1 MDTSSSTVVRAEE
14 FGTLADGAVVHRWT
28 LERDGTRVRVLTYGG
43 IVQSVEVP
51 GRDGVRAQVALG
63 LPDLAGYVA
72 FPGPYLGALVGRYAN
87 RIGGARFELDGRTH
101 RLTRNEGRN
110 HVHGGARGFDKRVWR
125 AREVAEGVELSLVS
139 EDGEEGFPGRLT
151 VSAAYTLDE
160 GGALRIAYRATTDA
174 PTVLNLTNHTYWN
187 LAGVDADGGAGTG
200 PGTPAGVD
208 ADTGADA
215 TAGARTDPGPE
226 GSGALGQVL
235 RIAAGRITPVDGESL
250 PTGAFLPVDGTR
262 FDFREPRPLGPG
274 YDHNFV
280 LDGPDG
286 ADAGPAAELHDP
298 RSGRILTVTTTE
310 PGLQLYTAD
319 HFDGRPFGPCA
330 GIALETQHFPDS
342 PNRPGFPSTVLRP
355 GEEFVST
362 TVYGFGVR

>member
-1 MDTSSSTVVRAEE
+1 MVTGSGTATRTED
-14 FGTLADGAVVHRWT
+14 FGTLADGGRVHRWT

-51 GRDGVRAQVALG
+51 DRDGARAQVALG
-63 LPDLAGYVA
+63 LPDLAGYRA
-72 FPGPYLGALVGRYAN
+72 FPGPYFGALVGRYAN

-101 RLTRNEGRN
+101 RLTPNEGRN
-110 HVHGGARGFDKRVWR
+110 QVHGGAGGFDKRVWR
-125 AREVAEGVELSLVS
+125 AREVAGGVELSLVS
-139 EDGEEGFPGRLT
+139 EDGEEGFPGRLA

-187 LAGVDADGGAGTG
+187 LAGA
-200 PGTPAGVD
+200 
-208 ADTGADA
+208 
-215 TAGARTDPGPE
+215 
-226 GSGALGQVL
+226 GSGSALGQTL
-235 RIAAGRITPVDGESL
+235 RIAAGRITPADAESL
-250 PTGAFLPVDGTR
+250 PTGEFLPVDGTR
-262 FDFREPRPLGPG
+262 FDFREPRPVGAG

-280 LDGPDG
+280 LDAAGT
-286 ADAGPAAELHDP
+286 GPAAELYDAA
-298 RSGRILTVTTTE
+298 SGRVLTVTTTE

-342 PNRPGFPSTVLRP
+342 PNRPAFPSTVLRP

-362 TVYGFGVR
+362 TVYGFTVR